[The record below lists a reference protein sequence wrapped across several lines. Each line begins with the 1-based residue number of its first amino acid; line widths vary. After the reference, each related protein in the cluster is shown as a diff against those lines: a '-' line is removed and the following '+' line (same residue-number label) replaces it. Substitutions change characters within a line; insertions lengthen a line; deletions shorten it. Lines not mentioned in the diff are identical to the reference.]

1 MRNDTMIAAA
11 RVDDPAR
18 LSDTIA
24 ANLVVDP
31 VPQTNLVIIR
41 YRHTDPLLAQKV
53 ADTLADVFVRNNVE
67 RQEIGTSKATQD
79 LAQEIAKYQEQI
91 KKKQADIF
99 NYAKAYELPLTDA
112 PPVTCDN
119 SECRRTV
126 HNCSRPRMTSAAC
139 RQLTK
144 RPRIHQIHLRTR
156 KCRRTSASSTCAR
169 RSAT

>member
-1 MRNDTMIAAA
+1 
-11 RVDDPAR
+11 
-18 LSDTIA
+18 
-24 ANLVVDP
+24 
-31 VPQTNLVIIR
+31 
-41 YRHTDPLLAQKV
+41 LAQKV

-112 PPVTCDN
+112 PSSNLRQQRVSTYSSQLLEAENEKRRLQAAYDAARN
-119 SECRRTV
+119 SPDPFANPEV
-126 HNCSRPRMTSAAC
+126 
-139 RQLTK
+139 QK
-144 RPRIHQIHLRTR
+144 DERI
-156 KCRRTSASSTCAR
+156 STCVR